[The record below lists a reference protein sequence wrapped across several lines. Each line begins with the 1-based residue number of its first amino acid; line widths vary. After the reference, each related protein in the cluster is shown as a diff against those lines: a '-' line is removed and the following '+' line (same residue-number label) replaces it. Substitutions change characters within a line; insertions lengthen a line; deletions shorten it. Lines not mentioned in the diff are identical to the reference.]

1 MEWCGKGKRV
11 DVLSGGK
18 WWWATV
24 INLTT
29 AGCVSVSY
37 VDERGRASGE
47 TDTFQ
52 LDPARIRAPKLVS
65 PAGCSMGQEFPPLPS
80 RHAHHLGLSPK
91 P

>member
-47 TDTFQ
+47 TDAFQ

-65 PAGCSMGQEFPPLPS
+65 PAGCSMGPERVLLPS
-80 RHAHHLGLSPK
+80 RNASTLRLSP
-91 P
+91 